1 MKPIRSIEGW
11 IGAASVLVNDIWI
24 PGKYVEATI
33 ARYAKLIFCLNP
45 SPEYPYS
52 LRGSATGIRL
62 GDRCFIFC
70 CKHQIADYRP
80 DDVTVPADDSGK
92 LLISGS
98 RFIQARKD
106 KHNAEEEVH
115 DVCAITFNP
124 EDYEIQNLSAH
135 FFAVEQEHIWTGE
148 TDAHFFVF
156 GYPTHLRDVDYE
168 SPAHIAVKK
177 TVTSARY
184 VRPTNASG
192 VHVIEMTRTS
202 AFATD
207 GLSGGPVFYLG
218 RDQNGFFM
226 GLAGMVLRGGETSD
240 FLHFFEAR
248 YLLRFLQE
256 TSEEVEVLDRP
267 TNRPIDAPDGC

>member
-1 MKPIRSIEGW
+1 MQMKPIRNIEGW
-11 IGAASVLVNDIWI
+11 IGVSSVFVNGIWI
-24 PGKYVEATI
+24 PGRYVEETI
-33 ARYAKLIFCLNP
+33 ARYAKLVFCLNE
-45 SPEYPYS
+45 SAEYPYS
-52 LRGSATGIRL
+52 LRGSTTGVRL
-62 GDRCFIFC
+62 QDRCFVFC
-70 CKHQIADYRP
+70 CKHQIVGYQP
-80 DDVTVPADDSGK
+80 DEIAVPSDDSGK

-98 RFIQARKD
+98 QFIQSRKD
-106 KHNAEEEVH
+106 EHNLDEEVH

-124 EDYEIQNLSAH
+124 KDYDVQNLSAE
-135 FFAVEQEHIWTGE
+135 FFAIKREHVWNGE
-148 TDAHFFVF
+148 TNVPFFVF
-156 GYPTHLRDVDYE
+156 GYPTHLRNVEYE

-218 RDQNGFFM
+218 RDQDGFFI

-248 YLLRFLQE
+248 YLLSFLEE
-256 TSEEVEVLDRP
+256 TF
-267 TNRPIDAPDGC
+267 